1 VFVFWCHA
9 GDLEFVQPQGQEGQ
23 EAPPVVDSW
32 SIAMEKLGIP
42 WTNPYFST

>member
-1 VFVFWCHA
+1 MPAISSLFSRK
-9 GDLEFVQPQGQEGQ
+9 GKKGKK
-23 EAPPVVDSW
+23 APPVVDSW